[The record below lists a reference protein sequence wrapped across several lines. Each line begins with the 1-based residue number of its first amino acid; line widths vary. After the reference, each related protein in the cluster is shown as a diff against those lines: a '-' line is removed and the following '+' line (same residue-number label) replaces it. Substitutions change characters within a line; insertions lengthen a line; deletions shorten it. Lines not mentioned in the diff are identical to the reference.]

1 MMEKIFEEEND
12 NKSFAELINCGWLV
26 SSSGKE
32 IKKEFKFDNF
42 VEAFGFMAKIALMAE
57 KINHHPEWK
66 NTYNRVEIVLTTH
79 DKGGLTKFDI
89 KLGEMIESTFRP
101 KN

>member
-1 MMEKIFEEEND
+1 MMKEIFDDEND
-12 NKSFAELINCGWLV
+12 NKRFKELINSGWLI
-26 SSSGKE
+26 SSSGNE
-32 IKKEFKFDNF
+32 IKKEFKFGNF

-57 KINHHPEWK
+57 KMNHHPEWK

-89 KLGEMIESTFRP
+89 KLGEMIESTFRQR
-101 KN
+101 N

>member
-1 MMEKIFEEEND
+1 MIQEIFDDEND
-12 NKSFAELINCGWLV
+12 NKRFKELINSGWLI
-26 SSSGKE
+26 SSSGNE
-32 IKKEFKFDNF
+32 IKKKFKFGNF

-89 KLGEMIESTFRP
+89 KLGEMIESIFRQR
-101 KN
+101 N

>member
-1 MMEKIFEEEND
+1 MMEKIFEDEND
-12 NKSFAELINCGWLV
+12 NKSFVELINCGWLV
-26 SSSGKE
+26 FSSGKE

-42 VEAFGFMAKIALMAE
+42 VEAFGFMTKIALMAE

-79 DKGGLTKFDI
+79 DKGGLTKLDI
-89 KLGEMIESTFRP
+89 KLAEMIESTFRP

>member
-1 MMEKIFEEEND
+1 MMEKIFEDEND
-12 NKSFAELINCGWLV
+12 NKSFVELINCGWLV
-26 SSSGKE
+26 FSSGKE

-42 VEAFGFMAKIALMAE
+42 VEAFGFMTKIALMAE
-57 KINHHPEWK
+57 KIDHHPEWK

-79 DKGGLTKFDI
+79 DKGGLTKLDI
-89 KLGEMIESTFRP
+89 KLAEMIESTFRP

>member
-1 MMEKIFEEEND
+1 MMKKIFDDEND
-12 NKSFAELINCGWLV
+12 NKRFKELINSGWLI
-26 SSSGKE
+26 SSSGNE
-32 IKKEFKFDNF
+32 IKKEFKFGNF

-57 KINHHPEWK
+57 KMNHHPEWK

-89 KLGEMIESTFRP
+89 KLGEMIESTFRQR
-101 KN
+101 N

>member
-1 MMEKIFEEEND
+1 MQEIYLDYFKKNNWILSSEKKTVR
-12 NKSFAELINCGWLV
+12 KSF
-26 SSSGKE
+26 
-32 IKKEFKFDNF
+32 KFIDF
-42 VEAFGFMAKIALMAE
+42 PSAIAWMVEASFYAE

-79 DKGGLTKFDI
+79 DKGGLTKFDL

-101 KN
+101 KI